1 MGKTGIT
8 RRPLGPP
15 TRLADGTSRPT
26 FAGLRDDDALSI
38 CGVKNGDVWLAIN
51 GVQLDSPE
59 LALANYRGIMDA
71 PLWTLD
77 LIRDGQ
83 ELRVVVAIR

>member
-1 MGKTGIT
+1 
-8 RRPLGPP
+8 
-15 TRLADGTSRPT
+15 
-26 FAGLRDDDALSI
+26 LSI

-59 LALANYRGIMDA
+59 QALTNYRRIMDA

-77 LIRDGQ
+77 LIRGGQ